1 MFNVAKKPDLS
12 HAKILSAPLYKQVYL
27 HTIPIFYRI
36 TAAKPDLVTKALE
49 QTVSLRIT

>member
-12 HAKILSAPLYKQVYL
+12 HAKIKDADRLSAPLYKQVYL

-36 TAAKPDLVTKALE
+36 TAAKPDLVTKP
-49 QTVSLRIT
+49 